1 MKILDC
7 TIRDGGYYT
16 SWDFSKETIKTY
28 LRSINKLPIDFIE
41 VGYRNSD
48 LSGYFG
54 EYYFLP
60 THTMEFIRQH
70 SDKLIAIILNEKD
83 VRVNMLPDIL
93 GHCHGLVDLVRIA
106 IDPKNYSRALELA
119 KEIKKM
125 GFGVAFNV
133 MYMSKWDEH
142 PEMMQRLNELDGVV
156 DYFYMVDS
164 FGGVFPGDVRK
175 TIKSIR
181 ARTDVKIGFHGHNNL
196 EMALANTLAAID
208 EGVDVVDATI
218 TGMGRGAGN
227 LKTELLLTALNGLNG
242 LDVDFNALSDT
253 IADFEK
259 LQDSYKW
266 GTSLPYMVSGAKSL
280 PQKQVMEWVAK
291 RCYSINS
298 IVRALNNA
306 SENKEDNVKL
316 PIFTDN
322 QKANDVVI
330 VGGGPSVKKHEEGI
344 NEYLRVNKHIPIIHA
359 SSKNA
364 RSFDSLTNKQYY
376 CLAGSEGLRLEKVFA
391 HELNPQNK
399 CILPP
404 FPRKMGTYIPEIIR
418 NSAYELEAIDF
429 TSHIQDTHTAI
440 ALQTAIQ
447 LGATTIYLVGYDGYL
462 NGIADK
468 KEMELLLENSKLFS
482 IVRKLKGIKL
492 VSLTPTYYEGTT
504 RKSIYGIELK

>member
-16 SWDFSKETIKTY
+16 NWDFSKETIKTY

-41 VGYRNSD
+41 VGYRNPD

-60 THTMEFIRQH
+60 THTLEFIRMN
-70 SDKLIAIILNEKD
+70 SDKSIAIILNEKD
-83 VRVNMLPDIL
+83 IRVNMLSDLL
-93 GHCHGLVDLVRIA
+93 GPCHGLVDLVRIA
-106 IDPKNYSRALELA
+106 IDPKNYSRALDLA

-125 GFGVAFNV
+125 GFDVAFNV
-133 MYMSKWDEH
+133 MYMSKWSEH

-164 FGGVFPGDVRK
+164 FGGVFPDNVRE

-181 ARTDVKIGFHGHNNL
+181 AKTDIKIGFHGHNNL

-208 EGVDVVDATI
+208 EGVDIVDATI

-253 IADFEK
+253 TADFEK

-280 PQKQVMEWVAK
+280 PQKQVMEWVSK
-291 RCYSINS
+291 RYYSINS
-298 IVRALNNA
+298 IVRALNNV
-306 SENKEDNVKL
+306 SENKADNEKFSVFIEK
-316 PIFTDN
+316 FN
-322 QKANDVVI
+322 SKDVVI
-330 VGGGPSVKKHEEGI
+330 VGGGPSVVNHQEAIYK
-344 NEYLRVNKHIPIIHA
+344 YLSTNVHVPIIHA

-364 RSFDSLTNKQYY
+364 RSFDGLTNEQFY
-376 CLAGSEGLRLEKVFA
+376 CLAGSEGLRLEKVF
-391 HELNPQNK
+391 EENLNPKSK

-404 FPRKMGTYIPEIIR
+404 YPRKMGTYIPESVKR
-418 NSAYELEAIDF
+418 NTYELDAIDF
-429 TSHIQDTHTAI
+429 AEEEYDSHTAI
-440 ALQTAIQ
+440 ALQTALN
-447 LGATTIYLVGYDGYL
+447 LGAVNVYLVGYDGYI
-462 NGIADK
+462 NGTAAK
-468 KEMELLLENSKLFS
+468 KDQELFLENTYLFDCAKSKL
-482 IVRKLKGIKL
+482 KLT
-492 VSLTPTYYEGTT
+492 SLLPTEYKMVEN
-504 RKSIYGIELK
+504 KSIYDLLK

>member
-16 SWDFSKETIKTY
+16 NWDFSKETVKTY

-41 VGYRNSD
+41 VGYRNPD

-60 THTMEFIRQH
+60 THTMEFLRLH
-70 SDKLIAIILNEKD
+70 SEKAIAIILNEKD
-83 VRVNMLPDIL
+83 FRVNMLPDLL
-93 GHCHGLVDLVRIA
+93 GPCHGLVDLVRIA

-125 GFGVAFNV
+125 GFDVAFNV
-133 MYMSKWDEH
+133 MYMSKWSEH

-164 FGGVFPGDVRK
+164 FGGVFPDDVRE

-181 ARTDVKIGFHGHNNL
+181 AKTNVNIGFHGHNNL

-208 EGVDVVDATI
+208 EGVDIVDATI

-242 LDVDFNALSDT
+242 LDVNFNALSDT
-253 IADFEK
+253 VADFEK

-280 PQKQVMEWVAK
+280 PQKQVMEWVSK
-291 RCYSINS
+291 RYYSINS
-298 IVRALNNA
+298 IVRALNNV
-306 SENKEDNVKL
+306 SDNKADNEKFSVFLETYDFK
-316 PIFTDN
+316 
-322 QKANDVVI
+322 DVVI
-330 VGGGPSVKKHEEGI
+330 VGGGPSVVYHQEAIYKFLSD
-344 NEYLRVNKHIPIIHA
+344 NVHIPIIHA

-364 RSFDSLTNKQYY
+364 RSFDGLTNEQYY
-376 CLAGSEGLRLEKVFA
+376 CLAGSEGLRLEKVF
-391 HELNPQNK
+391 EENLNPNSK

-404 FPRKMGTYIPEIIR
+404 YPRKMGTYIPESVR
-418 NSAYELEAIDF
+418 GNTYELDAIDF
-429 TSHIQDTHTAI
+429 CEEEFDSHTAI
-440 ALQTAIQ
+440 ALQTAIN
-447 LGATTIYLVGYDGYL
+447 LGAVNVYLVGYDGYIH
-462 NGIADK
+462 GTAAK
-468 KEMELLLENSKLFS
+468 KDQELFLENTYLFHSVKSKL
-482 IVRKLKGIKL
+482 KLT
-492 VSLTPTYYEGTT
+492 SLLPTEYKEVEN
-504 RKSIYGIELK
+504 KSIYDILK